1 MYFYLTHHWLESLH
15 YPSPHGHHFVSEGHF
30 SLRFQQ
36 SLFSYFGSWFSW
48 RDSLD
53 LEVPWLD
60 LGKRFVKSSLLHG
73 KAWDQRVAARGCGM
87 WGGCCGTAREE
98 SVFGLGRTVGMLL
111 QRGVV
116 VRHRQ
121 SITTGLVTQ
130 CETLFSEKQT
140 EQDTHRAEAW
150 AVQHTCASSSPK
162 QCIFRGESRAMTANN
177 HFHWETSSVTKVK
190 SGSFDTWKA

>member
-1 MYFYLTHHWLESLH
+1 MSSKSTGSQTCSWGPFLLWSFSRACSVTVEAGSL
-15 YPSPHGHHFVSEGHF
+15 GK
-30 SLRFQQ
+30 
-36 SLFSYFGSWFSW
+36 
-48 RDSLD
+48 DSQAF
-53 LEVPWLD
+53 EVPWLD
-60 LGKRFVKSSLLHG
+60 LGKRFIKSSL
-73 KAWDQRVAARGCGM
+73 QRVAARGCGM
-87 WGGCCGTAREE
+87 WGGCCGTGREE

-150 AVQHTCASSSPK
+150 AVQHTCASSFPK
-162 QCIFRGESRAMTANN
+162 QCIFRGEFRAMTANN
-177 HFHWETSSVTKVK
+177 HFHWETSSVTKVQ
-190 SGSFDTWKA
+190 SGSFDTSKAQSA